1 MSKLDVIL
9 DELSRDSAIALA
21 RDGYKADIK
30 ALVLELIGEDVRP
43 EKGYAVDLNA
53 EHDCPVCQNKKLAE
67 LRTKVGAL

>member
-43 EKGYAVDLNA
+43 EKGYAVDPNT
-53 EHDCPVCQNKKLAE
+53 EHDCPGCQNKKLAE
-67 LRTKVGAL
+67 LRAKAGAL